1 MENLEIYKFGGK
13 DCLEDWSKYNYQ
25 PDSYTSVIPSLLVN
39 KTVISKRKYHIF
51 ILINGFNRYH
61 KSTNNKIVLKN
72 GLNLRGKNLG
82 KEHLSTSIF
91 EIPTEFSYTCTNGLF
106 LNVLQINWPLCCNV

>member
-51 ILINGFNRYH
+51 ILI
-61 KSTNNKIVLKN
+61 S
-72 GLNLRGKNLG
+72 
-82 KEHLSTSIF
+82 
-91 EIPTEFSYTCTNGLF
+91 
-106 LNVLQINWPLCCNV
+106 